1 MIWYFLLTLLLV
13 VYFEISGQL
22 VLNLLN
28 FDRYDLAFPFGLM
41 SILAFLFLTTG
52 AFTFSN
58 CSFWLVMALCALYVL
73 ITIFLFIKNRKNIKW
88 KFSIF
93 AWILLLVIV
102 FIMLFYAYNTT
113 LGETSGF
120 DSTYYLNFISTNIGK
135 KSLNTTDF
143 FYGGYTSGQSAQYT
157 FQSYYYFASC
167 IVFLFVRILSHITIV
182 NNYSAIIWVFQI
194 LFNFFLGSI
203 IINSIKLLSKNKKL
217 LSVTFAFIFVFFYGK
232 LYWNNVYGFY
242 GNSFRTIAMAYSI
255 MIAYE
260 LFNKDT
266 QKNWILFSIC
276 LLATCAFSSSGVFS
290 IIFLLFGMYFVLVD
304 SSDHMFKYY
313 ALILFVPLMD
323 LICVVLSLK
332 ILYSFII
339 SLIISV
345 LLFYLN
351 NYLVKLSRLKF
362 TKKIIFSFFF
372 ILTIALS
379 LMVTKN
385 PFDFR
390 AFTNNHSEVADMT
403 INYFHNYGF
412 LAKSEKIYRMLIWLL
427 LGYVSIFENKNKL
440 IKAFIIIFVIF
451 FSPFNCP
458 IIYKF
463 NIVYHRALDIIINPF
478 TVLLYLSMF
487 YNKINHKYVY
497 SGTMT
502 ILLILFITGTDFIN
516 PNYYHE
522 SFIPGD
528 NYNNIMKMS
537 NDEFDVLNRLR
548 EEVKYVDKMSYIVST
563 NLFTESI
570 IPDARFIY
578 GRLLLINP
586 KWSNAEKQVYS
597 IFYPPAYL
605 GDVCKEIEADYDNV
619 GLYLSEANI
628 DFLIVDKSKEY
639 YNKNENNWQYLIY
652 KVAECGYGYSIYSN
666 DNYEL
671 FKFGD

>member
-22 VLNLLN
+22 VLHALK
-28 FDRYDLAFPFGLM
+28 FDRYELAFPFGLM

-58 CSFWLVMALCALYVL
+58 CSFWLVMALCVVYVL

-88 KFSIF
+88 NFSIF
-93 AWILLLVIV
+93 AWIMLLMIV

-135 KSLNTTDF
+135 KNLNTTDF

-167 IVFLFVRILSHITIV
+167 VVFLFVRILSHITIV

-203 IINSIKLLSKNKKL
+203 IINSIKLLSKNNKL
-217 LSVTFAFIFVFFYGK
+217 LSITFAFIFVFFYGK

-260 LFNKDT
+260 IFNKDT
-266 QKNWILFSIC
+266 QRDWILFSIC

-290 IIFLLFGMYFVLVD
+290 IVFLLFGLYFVLVETCD
-304 SSDHMFKYY
+304 QLFKYY
-313 ALILFVPLMD
+313 AFILFVPFMD

-339 SLIISV
+339 SLIICV
-345 LLFYLN
+345 LLFCLN

-362 TKKIIFSFFF
+362 TKKIIFSIFF
-372 ILTIALS
+372 ILTLALS

-385 PFDFR
+385 PFDFS

-403 INYFHNYGF
+403 INYFHNYGL
-412 LAKSEKIYRMLIWLL
+412 LAKSEKIYRTLIWLL

-440 IKAFIIIFVIF
+440 IKTFIIVFAIF

-463 NIVYHRALDIIINPF
+463 NIVYHRALDIIVNPY

-487 YNKINHKYVY
+487 YNRVKNRYVY
-497 SGTMT
+497 TGTMF
-502 ILLILFITGTDFIN
+502 LLFVLFVARTDFIN

-537 NDEFDVLNRLR
+537 NDEFDVLYQLK
-548 EEVKYVDKMSYIVST
+548 EEVNYLDKTSYIVST

-586 KWSNAEKQVYS
+586 EWSNAEKQVYS

-605 GDVCKEIEADYDNV
+605 GDVCKEIKADYDNV
-619 GLYLSEANI
+619 GIYLSEANI
-628 DFLIVDKSKEY
+628 DFLIVDKNQEY
-639 YNKNENNWQYLIY
+639 YNENENNWQYLIY